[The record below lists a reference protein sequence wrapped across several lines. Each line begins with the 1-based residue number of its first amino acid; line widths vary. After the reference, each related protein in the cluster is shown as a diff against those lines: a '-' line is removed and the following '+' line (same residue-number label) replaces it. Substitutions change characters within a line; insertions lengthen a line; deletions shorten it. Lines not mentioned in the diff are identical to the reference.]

1 MAFKAI
7 KARLRSGLKGIKGGV
22 MGGGAVM
29 AQGIPRRGKGGAGR
43 GGAVA
48 RGGRLGGEETYDRWG
63 PGVSGGERKGAA
75 DGMREVKKKTYFAK
89 YAIGVR
95 AERL

>member
-1 MAFKAI
+1 
-7 KARLRSGLKGIKGGV
+7 
-22 MGGGAVM
+22 
-29 AQGIPRRGKGGAGR
+29 
-43 GGAVA
+43 VA

-75 DGMREVKKKTYFAK
+75 DGMREVKEKTYFAK

>member
-1 MAFKAI
+1 
-7 KARLRSGLKGIKGGV
+7 
-22 MGGGAVM
+22 MGDGAVM
-29 AQGIPRRGKGGAGR
+29 ANGIPRRGKGGAGR

-48 RGGRLGGEETYDRWG
+48 RGGWLGGEETYDRWG

-75 DGMREVKKKTYFAK
+75 DGMCEVKEKTYFTK

>member
-1 MAFKAI
+1 
-7 KARLRSGLKGIKGGV
+7 
-22 MGGGAVM
+22 M
-29 AQGIPRRGKGGAGR
+29 AQGIPRRGEGGAGC

-48 RGGRLGGEETYDRWG
+48 RGGRLGGEETYDKWC
-63 PGVSGGERKGAA
+63 PGVSGRERKGAA
-75 DGMREVKKKTYFAK
+75 DGMREVKEKTYFAK